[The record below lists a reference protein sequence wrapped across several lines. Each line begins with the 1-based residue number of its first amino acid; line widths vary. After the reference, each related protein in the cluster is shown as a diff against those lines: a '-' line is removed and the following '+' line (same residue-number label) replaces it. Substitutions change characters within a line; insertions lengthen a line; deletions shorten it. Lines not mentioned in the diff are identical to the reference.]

1 MAILTQARLKQII
14 KEELRKVLKEGQ
26 VSTGEVD
33 SIINDPEAN
42 RKLLQYFIDNPEEA
56 DKIIDAAKQAINN
69 ETSLNESFFEK
80 AKSYYS
86 AGASEV
92 SAQVLAAAS
101 IPVAGALNYA
111 LYYKPYGSEGQAK
124 WLVGAAGLAL
134 LAHLADIAMHSKKK

>member
-1 MAILTQARLKQII
+1 MAILTQTRLKQII
-14 KEELRKVLKEGQ
+14 KEELHKVLKEGQ

-33 SIINDPEAN
+33 SIINDPKAN

-86 AGASEV
+86 AGHGA